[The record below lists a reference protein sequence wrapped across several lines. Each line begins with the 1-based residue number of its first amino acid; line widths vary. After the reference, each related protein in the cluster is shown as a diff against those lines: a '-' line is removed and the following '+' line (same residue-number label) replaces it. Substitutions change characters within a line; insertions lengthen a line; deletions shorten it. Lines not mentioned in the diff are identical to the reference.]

1 MLADRMFL
9 VLIEDS
15 LTAGGTPPWMLEA
28 AFWLAVAAF
37 LAAVAATIGVWTL
50 VARIKDL
57 HEDGRRLEVLEE
69 IDANLRKLVAERDD
83 LDLRRIEHVLLD
95 LRDTQKRLEDGIMR
109 TIESGRAQATDTAGT
124 SALVPAASAH
134 SPISIGERVTNRLL
148 AMGYERV
155 QIITR
160 AEKLVE
166 LASKDGE
173 VMIEARRDGV
183 LHKGRVLMRG
193 GRMSD
198 VELHPAY
205 SIFP

>member
-1 MLADRMFL
+1 MLG
-9 VLIEDS
+9 DS
-15 LTAGGTPPWMLEA
+15 MILLLLQDPTAAGGAPPWMLET
-28 AFWLAVAAF
+28 AFWLAVASF
-37 LAAVAATIGVWTL
+37 LAAAAAAAGVWTI
-50 VARIKDL
+50 VARL
-57 HEDGRRLEVLEE
+57 RALGAEGRRLEVLEE
-69 IDANLRKLVAERDD
+69 IDAKFGKLLSERDD
-83 LDLRRIEHVLLD
+83 LDLRRLEHILLD
-95 LRDTQKRLEDGIMR
+95 LRDTQKRLEDAFLR
-109 TIESGRAQATDTAGT
+109 TVESGLSASGGPVEPGAQ
-124 SALVPAASAH
+124 LMVPGGA
-134 SPISIGERVTNRLL
+134 PGIGERVTNRLL

-160 AEKLVE
+160 TEKLAE

-173 VMIEARRDGV
+173 VLVEARREGV